1 MRLASHLRRSR
12 RGVYSFRLVLPASLR
27 AVLGQT
33 KINRSHGIQQG
44 EY

>member
-12 RGVYSFRLVLPASLR
+12 HGVYSFRLVLPASLR